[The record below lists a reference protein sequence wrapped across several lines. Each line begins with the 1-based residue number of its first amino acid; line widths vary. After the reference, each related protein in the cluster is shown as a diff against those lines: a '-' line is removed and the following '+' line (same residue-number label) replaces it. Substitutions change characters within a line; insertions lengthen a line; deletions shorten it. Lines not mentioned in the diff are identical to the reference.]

1 MSLRKEHK
9 RIEGNFRQAAGL
21 LRHDLVWS
29 DDFESIRLDLADFI
43 QAQASNGAANSQ
55 ALLKVVDGLLATEN
69 DMSV

>member
-1 MSLRKEHK
+1 MSLRREHK
-9 RIEGNFRQAAGL
+9 RIEDNFKQAAGL

-29 DDFESIRLDLADFI
+29 NDFESIRLDLADFI

>member
-1 MSLRKEHK
+1 MSLRREHR
-9 RIEGNFRQAAGL
+9 RIEDNFKQAAGL

>member
-1 MSLRKEHK
+1 MSLRREHR
-9 RIEGNFRQAAGL
+9 RIEDNFKQAAGL

-29 DDFESIRLDLADFI
+29 NDFESIRLDLADFI

>member
-1 MSLRKEHK
+1 MSLRREHR
-9 RIEGNFRQAAGL
+9 RIEDNFKQAAGL

-29 DDFESIRLDLADFI
+29 NDFESIRLDLADFI
-43 QAQASNGAANSQ
+43 QAQASSGAANSQ

>member
-1 MSLRKEHK
+1 MSLRREHR
-9 RIEGNFRQAAGL
+9 RIEDNFKQAAGL

-43 QAQASNGAANSQ
+43 QAQAPNGAANSQ

>member
-1 MSLRKEHK
+1 MSLRREHR
-9 RIEGNFRQAAGL
+9 RIEDNFKQAAGL

-29 DDFESIRLDLADFI
+29 EDFESIRLDLADFI